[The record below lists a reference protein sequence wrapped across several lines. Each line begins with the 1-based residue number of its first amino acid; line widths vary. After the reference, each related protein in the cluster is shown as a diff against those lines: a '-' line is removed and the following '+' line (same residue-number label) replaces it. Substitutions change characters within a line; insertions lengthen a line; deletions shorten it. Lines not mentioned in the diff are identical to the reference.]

1 MQAIVVDLSPREIDL
16 LSHGLM
22 EWGGPAF
29 ATSELAV
36 AMGFHGLQ
44 DMEGECKRLAEAIR
58 AKQPL
63 SPEDWTR
70 ALAAT
75 EVAFA
80 SEVWGSGWDW
90 AITQI
95 MLEQRRRQALEGNS
109 VGRMI
114 PNDPA
119 KKESFEDPPAA

>member
-1 MQAIVVDLSPREIDL
+1 MPMEAIAIELTPKEVAL

-36 AMGFHGLQ
+36 AMGFLALQ

-63 SPEDWTR
+63 FPEDWTR

-75 EVAFA
+75 EIAFA

-90 AITQI
+90 AITQGFGDEETI
-95 MLEQRRRQALEGNS
+95 KTLRGVQYKLRVARA
-109 VGRMI
+109 I
-114 PNDPA
+114 
-119 KKESFEDPPAA
+119 KKPGTK